1 MKGKKPPERSAGK
14 RLVGQARLKPG
25 KRLVGQ
31 ARLKPVENETDI
43 TQGAKKITL
52 TAYLISPW
60 ELRTPNANDLIYGKV
75 ADDQTIDRLAESIK
89 RRGVLVPLLV
99 NRKGVIAS
107 GNRRCVA
114 ACHAGMDE
122 VPCFIVDVDEDDPD
136 FVPLL
141 IEANEQR
148 KKNNWTELSEFGI
161 KNVECHP
168 TKWLEMRRLESE
180 TQARCGGVAKALDVE
195 KATRKRKGIVRARQ
209 LADAAIAAVKAELEE
224 TELGATT
231 VRQIHYRILHMTP
244 VPVTDTRTGKKY
256 SSENYDALTDVVA
269 RLRVNGEISFDSI
282 IDALRTLYTPQ
293 TWANA
298 ADYVRGVLDK
308 LEKNYIRDCM
318 RSQNAYYC
326 VLCEKEAL
334 GELFRQH
341 VSWKFPGA
349 SVAVCRGY
357 GSLSLAHQIHAEFE
371 RSGKAHLVLLAFSDC
386 DPDGLEIV
394 DDMMKKLIEVGL
406 DASEFTL
413 ARCGLT
419 HDQARKFGAQA
430 LPLKEGSKSQKTKAK
445 AFVERTGSSE
455 TFELE
460 AIPSKVLLQI
470 LDDEML
476 ARMDTDTYF
485 AEASAYRQDVMD
497 IEQFKSNLLAALVPD
512 GVKGREG

>member
-1 MKGKKPPERSAGK
+1 MG
-14 RLVGQARLKPG
+14 
-25 KRLVGQ
+25 
-31 ARLKPVENETDI
+31 NEKDI
-43 TQGAKKITL
+43 TQGAKKITF

-60 ELRTPNANDLIYGKV
+60 DLRTPDANDLIYGKIT
-75 ADDQTIDRLAESIK
+75 DDKTIDLLSESLK

-114 ACHAGMDE
+114 ACRAGMDE
-122 VPCFIVDVDEDDPD
+122 VPCFIVDVDENDPD

-141 IEANEQR
+141 VEANEQR
-148 KKNNWTELSEFGI
+148 TKNNWTNLAELGV
-161 KNVECHP
+161 KNVECDP
-168 TKWLEMRRLESE
+168 TRWLAMRRLESE
-180 TQARCGGVAKALDVE
+180 TQARCGGVAEALDAE

-224 TELGATT
+224 TELMATT
-231 VRQIHYRILHMTP
+231 VRQIHYRILHMSP

-256 SSENYDALTDVVA
+256 SSESYDALTDVVA

-282 IDALRTLYTPQ
+282 IDSLRTLYTPQ

-298 ADYVRGVLDK
+298 ADYMRDVLGK

-318 RSQNAYYC
+318 GSQNAYYC

-341 VSWKFPGA
+341 VSWKYPGA

-419 HDQARKFGAQA
+419 HAQAREFGAQA
-430 LPLKEGSKSQKTKAK
+430 LPLKEGSKSQKAKAK
-445 AFVERTGSSE
+445 AFIERTGSSE

-460 AIPSKVLLQI
+460 AIPSKALLQI
-470 LDDEML
+470 LDDEL
-476 ARMDTDTYF
+476 FARMDTGTYH
-485 AEASAYRQDVMD
+485 AEASAYRQDVLD
-497 IEQFKSNLLAALVPD
+497 IEQFKSNLFAALKPG
-512 GVKGREG
+512 GVKGAR